1 MGKMLT
7 GAQIVMECLVEQ
19 GVDTVFGYP
28 GGAVLNIYDELYKN
42 SYRIRHILTSHE
54 QHAAHAADG
63 YARATG
69 KTAVCIATS
78 GPGATNLVTGIATAY
93 MDSVPIVFITGN
105 VSTDLIGKDS
115 FQEADIT
122 GITMPI
128 TKNNYLVKDVNKL
141 DDVLREAFAI
151 ASSGRPGPVLV
162 DIPKNVSAAVA
173 EYTPAKPYK
182 YISPSDAPLDTE
194 SVKNLAELINS
205 TEKIFILCGGGVIRS
220 GASDRLREL
229 ARKLGAPVGAT
240 LMGIGGYPCTDQ
252 LYTGLVGMHGTKASN
267 TAVSECELFL
277 AFGSRFSDRVIGDSS
292 KFGKNA
298 VIAHID
304 IDDAEINKNIRT
316 HHHVHG
322 PIDEVLDML
331 LPMIN
336 LPEESLAARREWAD
350 YITSMRCGALTA
362 KPVQG
367 DRKLTPKG
375 IVDTVYGV
383 SPKDTIIVTDVG
395 QHQLWAATYYKYD
408 APGTLLTS
416 GGFGTM
422 GYGAGAAIGA
432 KLGQP
437 EMRVIH
443 MTGDGSFRMNCGELS
458 TEEHYGLPIIT
469 VIFNNGSLGM
479 VRQWQSLFYDKRY
492 SQSTLNRG
500 PNFVKLAEAYGVKGY
515 DLYTTG
521 ELEAALREALDS
533 GKPAVLDCHIEI
545 DETVTPMVAP
555 GKPITDFILQ
565 DIDD

>member
-1 MGKMLT
+1 MGIKMT
-7 GAQIVMECLVEQ
+7 GAQIVMECLAEQ

-28 GGAVLNIYDELYKN
+28 GGSVLYLYDELYKN
-42 SYRIRHILTSHE
+42 SHRIRHILTSHE

-69 KTAVCIATS
+69 KTAVCMATS

-93 MDSVPIVFITGN
+93 MDSVPVVFITGN
-105 VSTDLIGKDS
+105 VNTDLIGKDS

-141 DDVLREAFAI
+141 ADVLREAFAI

-162 DIPKNVSAAVA
+162 DIPKNVSAATA

-182 YISPSDAPLDTE
+182 YKAPYDTPIDVD
-194 SVKNLAELINS
+194 SVKKLAELINT
-205 TEKIFILCGGGVIRS
+205 TEKIYILCGGGVIRS
-220 GASDRLREL
+220 GASDKLCEL

-240 LMGIGGYPCTDQ
+240 LMGIGSFPGTDS

-267 TAVSECELFL
+267 IAVSECELFI

-292 KFGKNA
+292 KFGRKA

-304 IDDAEINKNIRT
+304 IDEAEINKNIRT
-316 HHHVHG
+316 HHHVRG
-322 PIDEVLDML
+322 PIDEVLEML
-331 LPMIN
+331 LPMID
-336 LPEESLAARREWAD
+336 LPENTLAGRREWAEH
-350 YITSMRCGALTA
+350 IKAMRCGALTS

-367 DRKLTPKG
+367 DKKLTPKG
-375 IVDTVYGV
+375 IVDAVYGA

-408 APGTLLTS
+408 TPGTLITS

-422 GYGAGAAIGA
+422 GYGAGAAVGA
-432 KLGQP
+432 KLGRP
-437 EMRVIH
+437 DMRVIH
-443 MTGDGSFRMNCGELS
+443 MTGDGSFRMNCGELA
-458 TEEHYGLPIIT
+458 TEEHYNLPIVT
-469 VIFNNGSLGM
+469 VIFNNGTLGM
-479 VRQWQSLFYDKRY
+479 VRQWQSLFYEKRY
-492 SQSTLNRG
+492 SQTTLNRG
-500 PNFVKLAEAYGVKGY
+500 PDFVKLAEAYGIKGY

-521 ELEAALREALDS
+521 ELEKALNEALES
-533 GKPAVLDCHIEI
+533 GKPALLNCHIEI

-555 GKPITDFILQ
+555 GKPITDFILT

>member
-1 MGKMLT
+1 MLT
-7 GAQIVMECLVEQ
+7 GAQIVMECLAEQ

-42 SYRIRHILTSHE
+42 SHRFRHILTSHE

-63 YARATG
+63 YARVTG

-93 MDSVPIVFITGN
+93 MDSVPVVFITGN

-122 GITMPI
+122 GITLPI

-141 DDVLREAFAI
+141 ADVLREAFAI

-162 DIPKNVSAAVA
+162 DIPKNVTAAVA
-173 EYTPAKPYK
+173 EYTPKEPYK
-182 YISPSDAPLDTE
+182 YKGPNDLPIDPE
-194 SVKNLAELINS
+194 SVKKLAELINS

-220 GASDRLREL
+220 GASERLCEL
-229 ARKLGAPVGAT
+229 AHKLGVPVGAT
-240 LMGIGGYPCTDQ
+240 LMGIGGFPCTDP

-267 TAVSECELFL
+267 TAISECELFL

-292 KFGKNA
+292 KFGKKA

-304 IDDAEINKNIRT
+304 IDEAEINKNIRA
-316 HHHVHG
+316 HHHVRG

-331 LPMIN
+331 LPLVN
-336 LPEESLAARREWAD
+336 PPEESLAARRAWAE
-350 YITSMRCGALTA
+350 YIGSMRCGALTS
-362 KPVQG
+362 KPVSG

-375 IVDTVYGV
+375 IVDTVYAA

-395 QHQLWAATYYKYD
+395 QHQIWAATYYKYVT
-408 APGTLLTS
+408 PGTLITS

-432 KLGQP
+432 KLGRP
-437 EMRVIH
+437 DMRVIH
-443 MTGDGSFRMNCGELS
+443 MTGDGSFRMNCGELA
-458 TEEHYGLPIIT
+458 TEEFYNLPIIT
-469 VIFNNGSLGM
+469 VIFNNGTLGM
-479 VRQWQSLFYDKRY
+479 VRQWQSLFYGGRY
-492 SQSTLNRG
+492 SQSTLDRG
-500 PNFVKLAEAYGVKGY
+500 PDFVKLAEAYGIKGY

-521 ELEAALREALDS
+521 QLAEALRNALEL
-533 GKPAVLDCHIEI
+533 GKPAVLNCHIGI
-545 DETVTPMVAP
+545 NETVTPMVAP